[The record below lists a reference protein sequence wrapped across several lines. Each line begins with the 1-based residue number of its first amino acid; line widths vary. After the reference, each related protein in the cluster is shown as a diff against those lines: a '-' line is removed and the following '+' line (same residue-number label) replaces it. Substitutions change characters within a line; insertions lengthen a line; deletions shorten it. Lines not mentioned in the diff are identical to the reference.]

1 MKENLVWDRFK
12 PSFATNLGASQP
24 DWCILSNASYGL
36 HVVPLLP
43 PGIGE
48 VRQKGWLQRL
58 SSQPRHASSLPST
71 LLTPKAEQVTF
82 LLYKPLLLVRGYTEH
97 RNTAPPVRAG
107 EGAQRWELPA
117 AIVCCHSSVLLWL
130 VTRRVRT
137 SSEWDWAGLR
147 WMGA

>member
-1 MKENLVWDRFK
+1 MKENLVWDCFK
-12 PSFATNLGASQP
+12 PPSDTNLGASQP

-43 PGIGE
+43 PGIGQ

-58 SSQPRHASSLPST
+58 SPQLRHASSLPSA

-82 LLYKPLLLVRGYTEH
+82 LLYKPLLLFRGSTEH
-97 RNTAPPVRAG
+97 PNTAPLVRAG
-107 EGAQRWELPA
+107 EGAQSWELPA
-117 AIVCCHSSVLLWL
+117 AIVCYHSSVLLWL

-137 SSEWDWAGLR
+137 ALEWDWAGLH